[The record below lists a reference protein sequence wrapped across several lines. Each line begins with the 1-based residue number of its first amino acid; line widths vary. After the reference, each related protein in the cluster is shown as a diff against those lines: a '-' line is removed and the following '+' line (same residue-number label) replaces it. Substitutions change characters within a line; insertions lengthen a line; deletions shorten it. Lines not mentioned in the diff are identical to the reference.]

1 MVETRK
7 VQRLGPST
15 LAMTLPAEWARAHS
29 VEKGDE
35 VSLRT
40 GGKGTLTVL
49 PESAEAEE
57 SQATIHAENMDATA
71 VERAIVAQ
79 YVLGRRVIH
88 VEVAEGSLDSEHIN
102 AVYNAETQ
110 LMGLGVIEE
119 TPERIAIR
127 CSVDAEDFTLDN
139 LLERLESTG
148 ATMRDEA
155 IQALALGNPDFAE
168 RALNRE
174 RQANKIFVLL
184 LRLIFTAY
192 QNPNLARSVGLDD
205 GFPLI
210 GYRSIAKNLELTA
223 DNAEDIAEIALEAP
237 DHTLEVDDPTMRRI
251 REFTGQVDEISE
263 LAVRAAVERD
273 FELTLTVRERFAEI
287 NDVEGEILT
296 DLPDHTLE
304 VDDPTMRRIRE
315 FTGQVD
321 EISELAVRAAVER
334 DFELTLTV
342 RERFAEINDVEG
354 EILTDLPEMDNEA
367 LLRVRDVLVS
377 LAQTAQ
383 YAVRNAEIATNL
395 ALNEESAHTTI
406 T

>member
-1 MVETRK
+1 METRK

-15 LAMTLPAEWARAHS
+15 LAMTLPAEWAQEHH

-35 VSLRT
+35 VSLRI
-40 GGKGTLTVL
+40 GGKGTLTVM
-49 PESAEAEE
+49 PESVQSEE
-57 SQATIHAENMDATA
+57 SEAIIYAEDLDADA

-79 YVLGRRVIH
+79 YVLGRRIIH
-88 VEVAEGSLDSEHIN
+88 VEAGEDGTLQSTHIN

-127 CSVDAEDFTLDN
+127 CSVDPEDFTLDN

-148 ATMRDEA
+148 STMRNEA
-155 IQALALGNPDFAE
+155 VKALAHGNPDLAQ

-192 QNPNLARSVGLDD
+192 QNPNLARAVGLDN

-223 DNAEDIAEIALEAP
+223 DNAEDIAEIVLETEG
-237 DHTLEVDDPTMRRI
+237 HTLNVESSTMRRI
-251 REFTGQVDEISE
+251 REFTDQVNEITE
-263 LAVRAAVERD
+263 KGVTAAVERD
-273 FELTLTVRERFAEI
+273 YDTAIEVRKQYADIGNREQ
-287 NDVEGEILT
+287 EIL
-296 DLPDHTLE
+296 
-304 VDDPTMRRIRE
+304 
-315 FTGQVD
+315 
-321 EISELAVRAAVER
+321 S
-334 DFELTLTV
+334 
-342 RERFAEINDVEG
+342 
-354 EILTDLPEMDNEA
+354 DLPEMDNQD
-367 LLRVRDVLVS
+367 LLRVREVLVS
-377 LAQTAQ
+377 LQQTAQ

-395 ALNEESAHTTI
+395 ALNEESAHTEI
-406 T
+406 Q

>member
-1 MVETRK
+1 METRK

-15 LAMTLPAEWARAHS
+15 LAMTLPAEWASAHD

-35 VSLRT
+35 VSLRIS
-40 GGKGTLTVL
+40 GNGALTVL
-49 PESAEAEE
+49 PESVQAEE
-57 SQATIHAENMDATA
+57 SEAIIYAEDLDADA

-79 YVLGRRVIH
+79 YVLGRRIIH
-88 VEVAEGSLDSEHIN
+88 IDAGEGETLPSEHIN

-119 TPERIAIR
+119 RPERIAIR
-127 CSVDAEDFTLDN
+127 CSVDPEDFTLDN

-148 ATMRDEA
+148 STMRNEA
-155 IQALALGNPDFAE
+155 IKSLAHGNPDLAQ

-192 QNPNLARSVGLDD
+192 QNPNLARAIGLDD

-223 DNAEDIAEIALEAP
+223 DNAEDIAETALESE
-237 DHTLEVDDPTMRRI
+237 DHTLTVESSTMRRI
-251 REFTGQVDEISE
+251 RDFTDQVNDITEK
-263 LAVRAAVERD
+263 AVRAAVERD
-273 FELTLTVRERFAEI
+273 YDTAIEVRTQYAEI
-287 NDVEGEILT
+287 GDTEVEIL
-296 DLPDHTLE
+296 
-304 VDDPTMRRIRE
+304 
-315 FTGQVD
+315 
-321 EISELAVRAAVER
+321 
-334 DFELTLTV
+334 
-342 RERFAEINDVEG
+342 N
-354 EILTDLPEMDNEA
+354 DLPEMDNDS
-367 LLRVRDVLVS
+367 LLQVREVLVS
-377 LAQTAQ
+377 LQQTAE

-395 ALNEESAHTTI
+395 ALNEESEHTEI

>member
-1 MVETRK
+1 METRK

-15 LAMTLPAEWARAHS
+15 LAMTLPAEWAADQD

-35 VSLRT
+35 VSLRM
-40 GGKGTLTVL
+40 GGKGTLTVM
-49 PESAEAEE
+49 PESVQQEE
-57 SQATIHAENMDATA
+57 SEATIHAQNLDADS

-79 YVLGRRVIH
+79 YVLGRRIIN
-88 VEVAEGSLDSEHIN
+88 VEVESGGTLDSAQIN

-127 CSVDAEDFTLDN
+127 CSVDPEDFTLNN

-148 ATMRDEA
+148 STMRNES
-155 IQALALGNPDFAE
+155 IKALAHGNPDLAQ

-192 QNPNLARSVGLDD
+192 QNPNLARSVGLDS

-223 DNAEDIAEIALEAP
+223 DNAEDIAEIVLETEGHALN
-237 DHTLEVDDPTMRRI
+237 VDSSTMRRI
-251 REFTGQVDEISE
+251 REFTDEVNE
-263 LAVRAAVERD
+263 LTELGVQAAVTRD
-273 FELTLTVRERFAEI
+273 YDMAIDVRNRFAEI
-287 NDVEGEILT
+287 RDREAEILD
-296 DLPDHTLE
+296 DL
-304 VDDPTMRRIRE
+304 
-315 FTGQVD
+315 D
-321 EISELAVRAAVER
+321 EM
-334 DFELTLTV
+334 
-342 RERFAEINDVEG
+342 
-354 EILTDLPEMDNEA
+354 PNED
-367 LLRVRDVLVS
+367 LLRVREVLVS
-377 LAQTAQ
+377 LGQTAQ

-395 ALNEESAHTTI
+395 ALNEDSDHVTI
-406 T
+406 S

>member
-1 MVETRK
+1 METRK

-15 LAMTLPAEWARAHS
+15 LAMTLPAEWAADQD

-35 VSLRT
+35 VSLRM
-40 GGKGTLTVL
+40 GGKGTLTVM
-49 PESAEAEE
+49 PESVQQEE
-57 SQATIHAENMDATA
+57 SEATIHAQNLDADS

-79 YVLGRRVIH
+79 YVLGRRIIN
-88 VEVAEGSLDSEHIN
+88 VEVESGGTLDSAQIN

-127 CSVDAEDFTLDN
+127 CSVDPEDFTLNN

-148 ATMRDEA
+148 STMRNES
-155 IQALALGNPDFAE
+155 IKALAHGNPDLAQ

-192 QNPNLARSVGLDD
+192 QNPNLARSVGLDS

-223 DNAEDIAEIALEAP
+223 DNAEDIAEIVLETEG
-237 DHTLEVDDPTMRRI
+237 HSLNVDSSTMRRI
-251 REFTGQVDEISE
+251 REFTDQVNE
-263 LAVRAAVERD
+263 LTELGVQAAVTRD
-273 FELTLTVRERFAEI
+273 YDMAIDVRNRFADIRNREA
-287 NDVEGEILT
+287 EILG
-296 DLPDHTLE
+296 DL
-304 VDDPTMRRIRE
+304 
-315 FTGQVD
+315 D
-321 EISELAVRAAVER
+321 EM
-334 DFELTLTV
+334 
-342 RERFAEINDVEG
+342 
-354 EILTDLPEMDNEA
+354 PNED
-367 LLRVRDVLVS
+367 LLRVREVLVS
-377 LAQTAQ
+377 LGQTAQ

-395 ALNEESAHTTI
+395 ALNEDSDHVTI